1 MQKILST
8 LLVLLY
14 ASFSSAQLS
23 VDGCLLIDLS
33 DDEVDRLITRDPAL
47 NPGEGS
53 NPDINVQQRFDNCFA
68 VGRVGGRFRS
78 KTKTVRFTVQDI
90 PISTGVF
97 DHKIP
102 IIL

>member
-14 ASFSSAQLS
+14 ASFSSAQLQLS
-23 VDGCLLIDLS
+23 VDGCLLTDLS
-33 DDEVDRLITRDPAL
+33 DDEVDRLITHDPAL

-53 NPDINVQQRFDNCFA
+53 NPDVNVQQRFDNCFT
-68 VGRVGGRFRS
+68 VGRVRGRFRS

-90 PISTGVF
+90 PTSPCRCF
-97 DHKIP
+97 RS
-102 IIL
+102 